1 MILFIVHLDTT
12 RYMQNYIQHL

>member
-12 RYMQNYIQHL
+12 RHMQNYVHL